1 LIISAALQH
10 KARNPINDMIIS
22 FLVIMLIA
30 SALTPHTPL
39 ISTDCSCPEGKN
51 HTYPTT
57 EISK

>member
-10 KARNPINDMIIS
+10 KLHVPIIDMIIS

-30 SALTPHTPL
+30 CALTPHTRL
-39 ISTDCSCPEGKN
+39 ISTDCSCPDGKKY
-51 HTYPTT
+51 TYPTT